1 MISHAQED
9 ASPLYTHWS
18 GLLAMVELRCADS
31 TLLDFCRLIDPTRKG
46 RLLFHCND
54 NRHINVIR
62 TTLV

>member
-1 MISHAQED
+1 MHIKQGGISLRMGNHRFAD
-9 ASPLYTHWS
+9 
-18 GLLAMVELRCADS
+18 AMVELRCADS

-46 RLLFHCND
+46 RLLVHCND